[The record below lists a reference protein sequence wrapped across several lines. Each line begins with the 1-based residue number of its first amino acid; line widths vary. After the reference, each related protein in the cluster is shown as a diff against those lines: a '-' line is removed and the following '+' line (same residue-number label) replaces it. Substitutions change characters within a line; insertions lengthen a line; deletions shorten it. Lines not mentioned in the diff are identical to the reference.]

1 MPDIGTIIF
10 SFLAILLAGVV
21 RGYSGFGFSMIAVL
35 SLSLVLPPVDV
46 VPSILILEVAA
57 SFWLLP
63 KVWKDVDW
71 PSLNWI
77 LLGVLV
83 GTPLGVYLLA
93 TVSDVLMRVS
103 ISVVVI
109 ILVILLWLGFGLK
122 KMPGRLATSVI
133 GLVSGVLNGGAAI
146 GGPPVVIFY
155 FSSPKAVAVGRASL
169 IALFVATDLIAL
181 GNCLAQGLIKTNTAV
196 LTAVFLAPLVIGVAL
211 GSRAFIKTDEKTFRL
226 RVLQLLLVLSVA
238 SLVRALW

>member
-1 MPDIGTIIF
+1 MPDIGAIIF
-10 SFLAILLAGVV
+10 SCLSILLAGIV

-35 SLSLVLPPVDV
+35 SLSLFLPPVDV
-46 VPSILILEVAA
+46 VPAILILEVAA

-63 KVWKDVDW
+63 RVWKDVDW
-71 PSLNWI
+71 PSLKWI

-93 TVSDVLMRVS
+93 TVSDVLMRIS
-103 ISVVVI
+103 ISVVVM
-109 ILVILLWLGFGLK
+109 ILVILLWMGFGFK
-122 KMPGRLATSVI
+122 NMPGQLATSLI

-155 FSSPKAVAVGRASL
+155 FSSPKSAAAGRASL
-169 IALFVATDLIAL
+169 IALFLATDTIAL
-181 GNCLAQGLIKTNTAV
+181 CNCLVQGLIKTNTAL
-196 LTAVFLAPLVIGVAL
+196 LTAIFLVPLVIGVTV
-211 GSRAFIKTDEKTFRL
+211 GSRAFIKTDERTFRL

-238 SLVRALW
+238 SLVRAMW

>member
-1 MPDIGTIIF
+1 MPDIGAIIF
-10 SFLAILLAGVV
+10 SCLAILLAGVA

-46 VPSILILEVAA
+46 VPSILILELAA

-71 PSLNWI
+71 PSLKWI

-93 TVSDVLMRVS
+93 TVSDVLMRIS
-103 ISVVVI
+103 ISVVVM
-109 ILVILLWLGFGLK
+109 ILVILLWMGFGFK
-122 KMPGRLATSVI
+122 NMPGRLATSFI
-133 GLVSGVLNGGAAI
+133 GLVTGVLNGGAAI

-155 FSSPKAVAVGRASL
+155 FSSPKAAAVGRASL
-169 IALFVATDLIAL
+169 IALFLATDTIAL
-181 GNCLAQGLIKTNTAV
+181 VNCLVQGLIRTNTAL
-196 LTAVFLAPLVIGVAL
+196 LTAIFLAPLVMGVTV

-226 RVLQLLLVLSVA
+226 RVLQLLLILSVA
-238 SLVRALW
+238 SLVRAMW

>member
-1 MPDIGTIIF
+1 MPDLGTIIF
-10 SFLAILLAGVV
+10 SFLAILLAGLV

-35 SLSLVLPPVDV
+35 SLSLVLPPVEV

-71 PSLNWI
+71 PSLSWI

-93 TVSDVLMRVS
+93 TVSEGLMRIS

-109 ILVILLWLGFGLK
+109 VLVILLWLGFGLK
-122 KMPGRLATSVI
+122 KMPGRLATSII

-169 IALFVATDLIAL
+169 IALFLATDVIAL
-181 GNCLAQGLIKTNTAV
+181 GNCLVQGLIKTNTAV
-196 LTAVFLAPLVIGVAL
+196 LTAVFLLPLVIGVTL
-211 GSRAFIKTDEKTFRL
+211 GSRAFIKTEEKTFRL

>member
-1 MPDIGTIIF
+1 MPDIGAIIF
-10 SFLAILLAGVV
+10 SCLAILLAGIV
-21 RGYSGFGFSMIAVL
+21 RGYSGFGFAMIAVL
-35 SLSLVLPPVDV
+35 SLSLFLPPVEV
-46 VPSILILEVAA
+46 VPAILILEVAA

-63 KVWKDVDW
+63 RVWKEVDW
-71 PSLNWI
+71 RSLTWI

-93 TVSDVLMRVS
+93 TVSALHMRVS
-103 ISVVVI
+103 ISLAVIVVVI
-109 ILVILLWLGFGLK
+109 SLWLGFGFK
-122 KMPGRLATSVI
+122 KMPGRVVMSLI

-155 FSSPKAVAVGRASL
+155 FSSPTAVSVGRASL
-169 IALFVATDLIAL
+169 IALFLATDVIAL
-181 GNCLAQGLIKTNTAV
+181 GNCLAQGLVRSNTAL
-196 LTAVFLAPLVIGVAL
+196 LTAIFLVPLVIGVTL

-226 RVLQLLLVLSVA
+226 RILQLLLVLSAA